1 MAQADAATKIQA
13 DIPLGVVE
21 YVIAFKAPIFD
32 AWKELTRLI
41 PAVLANLD
49 PFGFKFDGVEIKQPE
64 KLSEHLIVFRR
75 GSGSAFTFNVGV
87 GRMWFY
93 AENLDWSEADQAI
106 PCMGAGIAAV
116 KEVSNCEVSSQTLT
130 LAMHVQFKDKPV
142 ASVTAPLLSSAALG
156 LLDGEVKVHGII
168 LIRDKATI
176 LIDASAGFA
185 NAIFVKIVR
194 EHSASTKL
202 SEVAERLRK
211 DEITLFDTLGI
222 STGTL

>member
-1 MAQADAATKIQA
+1 MAQADAATTIQA

-21 YVIAFKAPIFD
+21 YVFVFKTPIFD
-32 AWKELTRLI
+32 AWKDLTRLI
-41 PAVLANLD
+41 ATVLAKLD
-49 PFGFKFDGVEIKQPE
+49 SFGFRFDGVEIKQPE
-64 KLSEHLIVFRR
+64 KLSERLIVFRR
-75 GSGSAFTFNVGV
+75 SSGSLFTFNVGI
-87 GRMWFY
+87 GRMWYY
-93 AENLDWSEADQAI
+93 AENLDWTEADQAI
-106 PCMGAGIAAV
+106 SCMSAGITAL
-116 KEVSNCEVSSQTLT
+116 KEASNCEVASQTLT

-142 ASVTAPLLSSAALG
+142 AGVTAPLLSSAALG

-194 EHSASTKL
+194 EHLASTNL
-202 SEVAERLRK
+202 SDAAERLRK
-211 DEITLFDTLGI
+211 DEISLFETLGI